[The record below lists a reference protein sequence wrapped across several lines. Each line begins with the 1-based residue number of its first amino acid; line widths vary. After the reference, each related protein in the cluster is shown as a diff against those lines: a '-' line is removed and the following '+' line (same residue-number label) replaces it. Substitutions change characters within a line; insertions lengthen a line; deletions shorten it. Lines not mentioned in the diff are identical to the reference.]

1 MVALSVAI
9 ITSGWCRTL
18 YLHSFTI
25 LGLLSLRSI
34 RNITLNLSSLKSSL
48 HDTSTKNKVSVH
60 RLFDMGAKYCGYV
73 ADITCSFPAN
83 GKFSNLQAA
92 VYNAVLKASQ
102 AVLCAV
108 KPGPFSSL
116 KIIFWFQ
123 TWMLYKNTI
132 TIYLTTCRNIQNRT
146 LVF

>member
-1 MVALSVAI
+1 M
-9 ITSGWCRTL
+9 
-18 YLHSFTI
+18 
-25 LGLLSLRSI
+25 LLSSPRADVVLCTCIPSQYWDS
-34 RNITLNLSSLKSSL
+34 TKLY
-48 HDTSTKNKVSVH
+48 DTSTKNKVSVH

-108 KPGPFSSL
+108 KPGPFSS
-116 KIIFWFQ
+116 
-123 TWMLYKNTI
+123 KN
-132 TIYLTTCRNIQNRT
+132 NI
-146 LVF
+146 LVSNMNVL

>member
-1 MVALSVAI
+1 MFCFCIFVSEINIYSSDVCGSFVLAF
-9 ITSGWCRTL
+9 
-18 YLHSFTI
+18 LHNIGT
-25 LGLLSLRSI
+25 LLSLRSI

-48 HDTSTKNKVSVH
+48 HHTSTKNKVSVH

-108 KPGPFSSL
+108 KPGLFSSSR
-116 KIIFWFQ
+116 IIF
-123 TWMLYKNTI
+123 
-132 TIYLTTCRNIQNRT
+132 
-146 LVF
+146 